1 MVDFISS
8 GLGTGAGAGTGAG
21 TGTDTGADAT
31 WVASNSLYFIVR
43 PVFASFKWTILM
55 CDHSI
60 ELFNFVA
67 RLAFYSVNW
76 TILC

>member
-8 GLGTGAGAGTGAG
+8 GLGTGAGAGPGAGAG
-21 TGTDTGADAT
+21 TDAGPGAT
-31 WVASNSLYFIVR
+31 WFASNSLYFIVS

-67 RLAFYSVNW
+67 RLAFDSAN
-76 TILC
+76 